1 MNNSIFNIEWC
12 TLKEN
17 QQHAFR
23 IGLNHGKRGT
33 ANNNAKL
40 PSQMA
45 KDIINDYQSGTY
57 TYRELAKKY
66 HVGHSTIGNV
76 ITKSITY

>member
-1 MNNSIFNIEWC
+1 
-12 TLKEN
+12 
-17 QQHAFR
+17 
-23 IGLNHGKRGT
+23 
-33 ANNNAKL
+33 
-40 PSQMA
+40 MA
-45 KDIINDYQSGTY
+45 KDIIKDYQSGTY